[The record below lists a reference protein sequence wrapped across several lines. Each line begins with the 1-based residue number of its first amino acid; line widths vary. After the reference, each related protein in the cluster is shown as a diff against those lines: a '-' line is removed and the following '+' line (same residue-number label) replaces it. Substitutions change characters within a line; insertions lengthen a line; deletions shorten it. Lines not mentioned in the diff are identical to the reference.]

1 MKNILSALLILF
13 AINAYTQIPD
23 IVWQKCYGSPEL
35 DESYGIISKG
45 DELLIAIH
53 LLDSIPGVTNYHG
66 KGDIWIINTDSTGNI
81 IWEKCFGGSKGDVP
95 WKLIKKSEDE
105 FFIFGV
111 TASTDGVVICP
122 ADATEEVK
130 ALSHHISHLKGGEG
144 CVRDI
149 IEQVLKVQGNWLDDD
164 AFIW

>member
-95 WKLIKKSEDE
+95 WKLIK
-105 FFIFGV
+105 
-111 TASTDGVVICP
+111 
-122 ADATEEVK
+122 
-130 ALSHHISHLKGGEG
+130 
-144 CVRDI
+144 
-149 IEQVLKVQGNWLDDD
+149 N
-164 AFIW
+164 